1 MLQRPTQYTLLL
13 GRLLLMMKKFKISM
27 RKWNSKSSRKKSN
40 FPWRWVVIVGMDS
53 APTSIGF
60 KFILD
65 MEWELTKYVSQQSKK
80 KTAFTLLLL
89 LNWSCLYSFQ
99 LHDFPTDLSMTHS
112 VLCLQLGTQCQ
123 LIFFWK
129 PAEKYCFIVLLIQ
142 LLNTVKN
149 NIIWCCSSFSV
160 LQYLILWQG

>member
-99 LHDFPTDLSMTHS
+99 LHDFPTDLSMT
-112 VLCLQLGTQCQ
+112 QC
-123 LIFFWK
+123 
-129 PAEKYCFIVLLIQ
+129 IVLAAWHTVPAHI
-142 LLNTVKN
+142 LLKTSWEILLHC
-149 NIIWCCSSFSV
+149 IIDTTSEYS
-160 LQYLILWQG
+160 